1 MSKLISFSVTFFEV
15 VSWRICS
22 ADFLSSNCN
31 RCDKDCESEFE
42 FLAIHKAPSA
52 QFDCILMGGN
62 KLFFARKR
70 LPALSARRRKFFSG
84 VGLMESGALSK
95 LGESRVFHKSLFFWE
110 SINWAMVEL
119 LGSLPMMAQAF
130 LERAG
135 SSIRMGFED
144 SVPVWGKGGLEL
156 VSLSPSR
163 KFHAKNSL
171 Q

>member
-1 MSKLISFSVTFFEV
+1 MSFSVTFLEML
-15 VSWRICS
+15 SWRICS

-52 QFDCILMGGN
+52 QFDSVVTRGN
-62 KLFFARKR
+62 GLFFARKR
-70 LPALSARRRKFFSG
+70 LPALSSRRRKFFSG
-84 VGLMESGALSK
+84 VGAMESGALSK
-95 LGESRVFHKSLFFWE
+95 CGESRVFHNSFFFWE

-135 SSIRMGFED
+135 SSIRMGFEV
-144 SVPVWGKGGLEL
+144 SVPV
-156 VSLSPSR
+156 
-163 KFHAKNSL
+163 
-171 Q
+171 